1 MTETDTIA
9 TAAAATPATEEATDL
24 AALAELTAQRSAVY
38 RLLAR
43 LYRVE
48 VDEEFLAEL
57 KTMRFPAATGNTAV
71 DTGYRTIATYLSGAD
86 AHAITD
92 LAVDY
97 VRAFIG
103 HGIDAYSAAYPFES
117 VYTSPKRLMMQE
129 ARDEV
134 LAVYRSEGLDK
145 LPTWKEAEDHIALE
159 LEFMAA
165 LGDRIV
171 AAAEADDEA
180 EVERLLATQR
190 NFLADHLSSWVP
202 LMTADLAT
210 LRAVR
215 PLPGPRESHRRLLCR
230 WKRSSSTRFSRM
242 GTRTANK
249 PHHGEGPWVLP
260 ANCVLQTQG
269 RMREE
274 EKTMAENDEKA
285 AEAAPKKDGRPVIT
299 RRALC
304 VGLGGTAALV
314 GLGAV
319 RYAGSAPLVRP
330 PGGQDED
337 ALVSACIRCEK
348 CYEVCPPRRHRP
360 GALGGRSAEHA
371 HPRHGFQ
378 RELVRLVH

>member
-180 EVERLLATQR
+180 EVERLLATQ
-190 NFLADHLSSWVP
+190 
-202 LMTADLAT
+202 
-210 LRAVR
+210 
-215 PLPGPRESHRRLLCR
+215 SHRRL
-230 WKRSSSTRFSRM
+230 
-242 GTRTANK
+242 
-249 PHHGEGPWVLP
+249 
-260 ANCVLQTQG
+260 
-269 RMREE
+269 
-274 EKTMAENDEKA
+274 
-285 AEAAPKKDGRPVIT
+285 
-299 RRALC
+299 
-304 VGLGGTAALV
+304 
-314 GLGAV
+314 
-319 RYAGSAPLVRP
+319 SA
-330 PGGQDED
+330 
-337 ALVSACIRCEK
+337 
-348 CYEVCPPRRHRP
+348 
-360 GALGGRSAEHA
+360 GGRGVLRRDFRGWGRGRRISPITGKGPGSFPPTAYCN
-371 HPRHGFQ
+371 PRANERGREDHG
-378 RELVRLVH
+378 

>member
-171 AAAEADDEA
+171 AEQFGTGGELSAPDPEDDAQAARRGLAAAREAVLGGAFDVVVLDEA
-180 EVERLLATQR
+180 NV
-190 NFLADHLSSWVP
+190 ADS
-202 LMTADLAT
+202 
-210 LRAVR
+210 
-215 PLPGPRESHRRLLCR
+215 
-230 WKRSSSTRFSRM
+230 
-242 GTRTANK
+242 
-249 PHHGEGPWVLP
+249 
-260 ANCVLQTQG
+260 
-269 RMREE
+269 
-274 EKTMAENDEKA
+274 
-285 AEAAPKKDGRPVIT
+285 
-299 RRALC
+299 
-304 VGLGGTAALV
+304 LG
-314 GLGAV
+314 
-319 RYAGSAPLVRP
+319 YFEP
-330 PGGQDED
+330 D
-337 ALVSACIRCEK
+337 ALVDLALE
-348 CYEVCPPRRHRP
+348 RP
-360 GALGGRSAEHA
+360 ETV
-371 HPRHGFQ
+371 
-378 RELVRLVH
+378 ELVVTGRGASGTLMAVADLVTEMREVKHYYEEGVIARRGIEF

>member
-202 LMTADLAT
+202 LMTADLRRFAQCG
-210 LRAVR
+210 LYQGLA
-215 PLPGPRESHRRLLCR
+215 ESHRRL
-230 WKRSSSTRFSRM
+230 
-242 GTRTANK
+242 
-249 PHHGEGPWVLP
+249 
-260 ANCVLQTQG
+260 
-269 RMREE
+269 
-274 EKTMAENDEKA
+274 
-285 AEAAPKKDGRPVIT
+285 
-299 RRALC
+299 
-304 VGLGGTAALV
+304 
-314 GLGAV
+314 
-319 RYAGSAPLVRP
+319 SA
-330 PGGQDED
+330 
-337 ALVSACIRCEK
+337 
-348 CYEVCPPRRHRP
+348 
-360 GALGGRSAEHA
+360 GGRGVLRRDFRGRGRGRRISPITGSGPPFPPTAYCN
-371 HPRHGFQ
+371 PRANERGREDHG
-378 RELVRLVH
+378 

>member
-9 TAAAATPATEEATDL
+9 TAAAATPAAEEATDL

-48 VDEEFLAEL
+48 VDEEFLTEL
-57 KTMRFPAATGNTAV
+57 KAMRFPAATGNTAV
-71 DTGYRTIATYLSGAD
+71 DAGYRAIATYLSGAD

-103 HGIDAYSAAYPFES
+103 HGVDAYSAAYPFES

-145 LPTWKEAEDHIALE
+145 LPSWKEAEDHIALE

-202 LMTADLAT
+202 LMTADL
-210 LRAVR
+210 
-215 PLPGPRESHRRLLCR
+215 RRFAQCGLYQGLA
-230 WKRSSSTRFSRM
+230 SLTDGF
-242 GTRTANK
+242 
-249 PHHGEGPWVLP
+249 
-260 ANCVLQTQG
+260 LQV
-269 RMREE
+269 EE
-274 EKTMAENDEKA
+274 EFFDEIF
-285 AEAAPKKDGRPVIT
+285 EDG
-299 RRALC
+299 
-304 VGLGGTAALV
+304 
-314 GLGAV
+314 
-319 RYAGSAPLVRP
+319 
-330 PGGQDED
+330 DED
-337 ALVSACIRCEK
+337 GE
-348 CYEVCPPRRHRP
+348 
-360 GALGGRSAEHA
+360 
-371 HPRHGFQ
+371 
-378 RELVRLVH
+378 

>member
-1 MTETDTIA
+1 MEGFLDTA
-9 TAAAATPATEEATDL
+9 TQLCIDWGYWGLFLSAFVAGSIVPFSSEAVMVVLVRLGLDPAFC
-24 AALAELTAQRSAVY
+24 
-38 RLLAR
+38 LLA
-43 LYRVE
+43 
-48 VDEEFLAEL
+48 
-57 KTMRFPAATGNTAV
+57 AATGNTAV

-202 LMTADLAT
+202 LMTADL
-210 LRAVR
+210 
-215 PLPGPRESHRRLLCR
+215 RRFAQCGLYQGLA
-230 WKRSSSTRFSRM
+230 SLTDGFLQVEEEFFDEIFEDE
-242 GTRTANK
+242 
-249 PHHGEGPWVLP
+249 GEGEGE
-260 ANCVLQTQG
+260 AT
-269 RMREE
+269 E
-274 EKTMAENDEKA
+274 DA
-285 AEAAPKKDGRPVIT
+285 AE
-299 RRALC
+299 
-304 VGLGGTAALV
+304 
-314 GLGAV
+314 
-319 RYAGSAPLVRP
+319 
-330 PGGQDED
+330 
-337 ALVSACIRCEK
+337 
-348 CYEVCPPRRHRP
+348 
-360 GALGGRSAEHA
+360 
-371 HPRHGFQ
+371 
-378 RELVRLVH
+378 